1 MPQPTHITE
10 TEIYRRLQGIHFKLT
25 VDKEYR
31 QAFHAYLN
39 ALEQDQARI
48 PQTYEELEAVYR
60 AFSEQ
65 YAKAHASQAKTS
77 R

>member
-10 TEIYRRLQGIHFKLT
+10 TENYRRLQDIHFKLT

-31 QAFHAYLN
+31 QAFHAYLSV
-39 ALEQDQARI
+39 LEDQAKI
-48 PQTYEELEAVYR
+48 PQTYEELEEAYH